1 MSEQNRISSVSETA
15 STPCPACQPAREA
28 GAKFCPQCG
37 YRLAPLTAAVKLPQP
52 GVSLPQPPGRQEPPT
67 PTNKNVSVVAV
78 GGDAADGDGNGDE
91 APVQLLQHPETV
103 PPVLAAR
110 CDCGRDLPEDAGYCP
125 GCGKKVPQAEAPQ
138 YVIQCQDPAGKRS
151 HPWAGGE
158 LTIGKAPDCGLVM
171 MGDEYISRRHTSL
184 VARDGQ
190 VFLEDLG
197 SSNGTFLKIRRP
209 VAVEIGDEILVG
221 TCLLRLERAN
231 Q

>member
-1 MSEQNRISSVSETA
+1 MSEQNKASSVSETP
-15 STPCPACQPAREA
+15 STPCPACQPAKEA

-37 YRLAPLTAAVKLPQP
+37 CRLAPLAVAVRLPQP
-52 GVSLPQPPGRQEPPT
+52 GVASPQPPHQEPPP

-78 GGDAADGDGNGDE
+78 GGDGLDGEGNGQE
-91 APVQLLQHPETV
+91 LPVQLLQHPGTV
-103 PPVLAAR
+103 PPVAAG
-110 CDCGRDLPEDAGYCP
+110 CDCGRDLPEDAGFCP
-125 GCGKKVPQAEAPQ
+125 GCGKKVPQTEAPQ
-138 YVIQCQDPAGKRS
+138 YVIQCQSPAGKRS

-158 LTIGKAPDCGLVM
+158 LTIGKAADCGLVVV
-171 MGDEYISRRHTSL
+171 GDEYLSRRHTRL

-221 TCLLRLERAN
+221 TCLLRLERTN
-231 Q
+231 P